1 MSQRFVVQVGDPILR
16 KVCKEVK
23 NFNGELAA
31 LLDDMK
37 TTVRAEDGAG
47 LAAPQIGVDARVVV
61 VDVEE
66 GFFEF
71 INPEIYYTKGEQVGP
86 EGCLSVKGKQ
96 GTVARPEK
104 VKLVYR
110 DRTGKKH
117 KLTAEGFFARA
128 VCHELDHLDGVL
140 YTDKAVEIYDI
151 DAEGRRIANKA
162 DAERT
167 PKAAVLQTKRT
178 PKAAVLQTK
187 RTPKAAVLQTIR
199 KTISNFRRNS
209 RVIKA

>member
-1 MSQRFVVQVGDPILR
+1 MAQRFVVQVGEPILR

-23 NFNGELAA
+23 NFDAELSA

-37 TTVRAEDGAG
+37 QTVRAEDGAG

-66 GFFEF
+66 GFFELV
-71 INPEIYYTKGEQVGP
+71 NPEIYYEKGEQTGP

-96 GTVARPEK
+96 GIVTRPEK
-104 VKLVYR
+104 VKIVYR
-110 DRTGKKH
+110 DRTGRKH

-140 YTDKAVEIYDI
+140 YIDKATNIVDLTEEE
-151 DAEGRRIANKA
+151 A
-162 DAERT
+162 
-167 PKAAVLQTKRT
+167 
-178 PKAAVLQTK
+178 
-187 RTPKAAVLQTIR
+187 
-199 KTISNFRRNS
+199 
-209 RVIKA
+209 

>member
-1 MSQRFVVQVGDPILR
+1 MAQRYVVQVGDPVLR

-23 NFNGELAA
+23 NFNGELFS

-61 VDVEE
+61 VDVDE
-66 GFFEF
+66 GFFELV
-71 INPEIYYTKGEQVGP
+71 NPIIYYRKGEQTGP

-96 GTVARPEK
+96 GTVVRPEK
-104 VKLVYR
+104 VKLEYR
-110 DRTGKKH
+110 DRHGKKH

-140 YTDKAVEIYDI
+140 YIDRAVEVYEITP
-151 DAEGRRIANKA
+151 EG
-162 DAERT
+162 ER
-167 PKAAVLQTKRT
+167 KQ
-178 PKAAVLQTK
+178 
-187 RTPKAAVLQTIR
+187 
-199 KTISNFRRNS
+199 
-209 RVIKA
+209 

>member
-1 MSQRFVVQVGDPILR
+1 MAQRFVVQVGESILR

-23 NFNGELAA
+23 NFDAELGA

-37 TTVRAEDGAG
+37 QTVRAEDGAG

-66 GFFEF
+66 GFFELV
-71 INPEIYYTKGEQVGP
+71 NPEIYYEKGEQTGP

-96 GTVARPEK
+96 GIVTRPEK
-104 VKLVYR
+104 VKIVYR
-110 DRTGKKH
+110 DRTGRKH

-140 YTDKAVEIYDI
+140 YIDKATNIVDLTEEE
-151 DAEGRRIANKA
+151 A
-162 DAERT
+162 
-167 PKAAVLQTKRT
+167 
-178 PKAAVLQTK
+178 
-187 RTPKAAVLQTIR
+187 
-199 KTISNFRRNS
+199 
-209 RVIKA
+209 